1 MLRRA
6 LRPGPRASP
15 EAREDALLLALLAG
29 FPDRVARRRKPH
41 AAELLLSAG
50 GTAVLDPQ
58 SVVQEPLLLLALDA
72 EQRTGPRGPEVRVRV
87 ASAIEPE
94 WILELFPDR
103 LTDEDRLELNEETG
117 RVERWTRLAY
127 GAVTLEE
134 RRQPAEP
141 SPETEAVL
149 AQALAARGGQAL
161 GDPERLAGLRARI
174 ELARTAFPAEA
185 WPATDDAAL
194 AAVLARGRRSLA
206 EAREGDAAAEL
217 LATLSP
223 TAARLLAVE
232 FPDRVTLPGGRTVP
246 VHYAQGQPP
255 WIASRLQDFF
265 GLRQGPALGRGRVPL
280 VLHLLAPNQRA
291 VQVTQDLAG
300 FWSRHYPALRR
311 ELGRRYP
318 RHAWPEDP
326 LAATPPPRRG

>member
-1 MLRRA
+1 M
-6 LRPGPRASP
+6 
-15 EAREDALLLALLAG
+15 
-29 FPDRVARRRKPH
+29 
-41 AAELLLSAG
+41 
-50 GTAVLDPQ
+50 LDPG
-58 SVVQEPLLLLALDA
+58 SVVQEPVLLLALDA
-72 EQRTGPRGPEVRVRV
+72 EQRQGPRGSEVRVRV

-94 WILELFPDR
+94 WLLELAADR
-103 LTDEDRLELNEETG
+103 LSDEDQLRFNEETG

-134 RRQPAEP
+134 RRQPVEP
-141 SPETEAVL
+141 SAEAEAVL
-149 AQALAARGGQAL
+149 AEALRARGGQAL
-161 GDPERLAGLRARI
+161 GDPERLAGLRARL
-174 ELARTAFPAEA
+174 ELARAAFPAER

-206 EAREGDAAAEL
+206 EVAEVDVSTEL
-217 LATLSP
+217 LSNLTPS
-223 TAARLLAVE
+223 AARLLALE
-232 FPDRVTLPGGRTVP
+232 FPDRVSLPGGRTVA
-246 VHYAQGQPP
+246 VHYAPGQPP

-265 GLRQGPALGRGRVPL
+265 GLRQGPTLGRGRVPL

-291 VQVTQDLAG
+291 VQVTADLAG

-326 LAATPPPRRG
+326 LTAAPPPSRRR